1 LALLLAASLACK
13 LLPLLAYNIPRHRQE
28 MTMELFDPQAQA
40 PGGLIPVL
48 NLNESEVERQMTICN
63 SCRYCEGFCAVF
75 PAMTRRLDFAQAD
88 IHYLANLCHNC
99 GACLHSCQYASP
111 HEFAIN
117 VPQAMAKV
125 RLETYAEYA
134 WPAAFGKLYQR
145 NGLTLAI
152 ASGAGLALFLIL
164 TLVVAGNLFTPVT
177 GGNFYAIFSHN
188 TLVWMFGA
196 VFGFAV
202 LALTLGVR
210 RFWREVSPPESPA
223 KLKTAAG
230 LEATKNVLTLK
241 YLDGGHTQGCNSTD
255 DEFTLW
261 RRRFHHLTFY
271 GFLLCLA
278 ATSVATLY
286 HYLAGWSAPYPVLS
300 LPVLLGI
307 AGGIGLL
314 IGPAGLFWLNFRRHR
329 DHGDD
334 NQKPMDRGFIAL
346 LFLVSLSG
354 LALLA
359 GRETSAMALL
369 LSIHL
374 GLVMAF
380 FLTMPY
386 SKFAH
391 GIFRSA
397 ALLKFSI
404 EKRQPGTLKLGDD

>member
-1 LALLLAASLACK
+1 
-13 LLPLLAYNIPRHRQE
+13 
-28 MTMELFDPQAQA
+28 MELFDPQAQA

-210 RFWREVSPPESPA
+210 RFWREVSPRIARQAENGCR
-223 KLKTAAG
+223 AG
-230 LEATKNVLTLK
+230 S
-241 YLDGGHTQGCNSTD
+241 Y
-255 DEFTLW
+255 
-261 RRRFHHLTFY
+261 
-271 GFLLCLA
+271 
-278 ATSVATLY
+278 
-286 HYLAGWSAPYPVLS
+286 
-300 LPVLLGI
+300 
-307 AGGIGLL
+307 
-314 IGPAGLFWLNFRRHR
+314 
-329 DHGDD
+329 
-334 NQKPMDRGFIAL
+334 
-346 LFLVSLSG
+346 
-354 LALLA
+354 
-359 GRETSAMALL
+359 
-369 LSIHL
+369 
-374 GLVMAF
+374 
-380 FLTMPY
+380 
-386 SKFAH
+386 
-391 GIFRSA
+391 
-397 ALLKFSI
+397 
-404 EKRQPGTLKLGDD
+404 